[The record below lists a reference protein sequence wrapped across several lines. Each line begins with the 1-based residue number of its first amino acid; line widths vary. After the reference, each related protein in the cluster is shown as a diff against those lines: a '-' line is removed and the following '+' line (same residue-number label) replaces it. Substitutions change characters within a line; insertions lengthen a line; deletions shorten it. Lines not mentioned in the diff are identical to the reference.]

1 MIVIDSSG
9 WVEFFTDGPLADAYA
24 IRLRNLA
31 AVVTPVIILY
41 EVYKR
46 LKRDLSEDDA
56 VVAVSAMQRTQIVP
70 VTGEIAL
77 TAADLSLE
85 QGLAMADA
93 MILATARMYRAE
105 LITSDRDFASSL
117 VSRICR
123 RFRPRNHQAPPTAN
137 HQLRTTNYEPRTR

>member
-1 MIVIDSSG
+1 VIVIDSSG
-9 WVEFFTDGPLADAYA
+9 WVEFFTDGPLANAYA
-24 IRLRNLA
+24 AKLRNLA

-105 LITSDRDFASSL
+105 LITSDRDFEAVPGVTYLPKVSSG
-117 VSRICR
+117 
-123 RFRPRNHQAPPTAN
+123 
-137 HQLRTTNYEPRTR
+137 

>member
-9 WVEFFTDGPLADAYA
+9 WVEFFTDGPLADDYA
-24 IRLRNLA
+24 ARLRNFSA
-31 AVVTPVIILY
+31 IATPTIVLY

-56 VVAVSAMQRTQIVP
+56 LVAVSAMQRTRVVD

-85 QGLAMADA
+85 HGLAMADA
-93 MILATARMYRAE
+93 LILATARTYRAE
-105 LITSDRDFASSL
+105 LVTSDRDFEL
-117 VSRICR
+117 VPGVTYI
-123 RFRPRNHQAPPTAN
+123 PKPAAG
-137 HQLRTTNYEPRTR
+137 